1 MNALEEESGGLMD
14 GSDPDL
20 LAMLAG
26 QVPELTQVLI
36 QAAQSA
42 SQAAQAAATVN
53 VAQAHGRRLGD

>member
-1 MNALEEESGGLMD
+1 MD